1 MSEKLI
7 KEIEIDDEL
16 DECASVAQE
25 PTSGRC
31 SATEIARHNSAQSV
45 QTPSQ
50 NSMPVP
56 TGNGTGTG
64 SRAGS
69 GSGSGNIS
77 GLGSGSGSGNGSGPI
92 GTNGTAPTSA
102 NGNSNPRISIDSGKD
117 SGKYLCFIQSS
128 ASLDHKRT
136 TDGPQMDHGWTTD
149 GLSGESGDQM
159 GLKCEQI
166 DGY

>member
-16 DECASVAQE
+16 DECASVIQE

-31 SATEIARHNSAQSV
+31 SATEIARHNSVQSV

-64 SRAGS
+64 SRTGS

-77 GLGSGSGSGNGSGPI
+77 GLGSGSGSGNGSGTI
-92 GTNGTAPTSA
+92 GSQFGTNGTGPTSA

-117 SGKYLCFIQSS
+117 SGKYFIFYRPIWCFYSPW
-128 ASLDHKRT
+128 T
-136 TDGPQMDHGWTTD
+136 DHGTVKGMD
-149 GLSGESGDQM
+149 VP
-159 GLKCEQI
+159 
-166 DGY
+166 

>member
-16 DECASVAQE
+16 DECASVIQE

-31 SATEIARHNSAQSV
+31 SATEIGRHNSAQSV
-45 QTPSQ
+45 QTAS

-56 TGNGTGTG
+56 TGNGTG
-64 SRAGS
+64 SRTGS
-69 GSGSGNIS
+69 GSGNGSENIS

-92 GTNGTAPTSA
+92 GTNGTGPTGGTS

-117 SGKYLCFIQSS
+117 SGKYSYSNFI
-128 ASLDHKRT
+128 D
-136 TDGPQMDHGWTTD
+136 
-149 GLSGESGDQM
+149 
-159 GLKCEQI
+159 
-166 DGY
+166 